1 MMMTETTIMMI
12 RIVGTRN
19 ELENV
24 KTRQNKDPKHTRE
37 KKRTLFNW
45 IKQDKNKLVFF

>member
-12 RIVGTRN
+12 RIVGSRN
-19 ELENV
+19 VLENV

-37 KKRTLFNW
+37 KRTLFNW
-45 IKQDKNKLVFF
+45 MKQDKNKCFFF